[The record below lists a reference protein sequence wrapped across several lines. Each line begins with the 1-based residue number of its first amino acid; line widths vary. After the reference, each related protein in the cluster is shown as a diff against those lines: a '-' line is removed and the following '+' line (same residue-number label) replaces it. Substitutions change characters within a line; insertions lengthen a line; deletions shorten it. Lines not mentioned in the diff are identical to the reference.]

1 MTVLQFLCGW
11 TIASMFLGP
20 LAGKFLKRM
29 AARQT
34 KPGRM

>member
-1 MTVLQFLCGW
+1 MTLLQFLLAW
-11 TIASMFLGP
+11 TALSFIVGP

-29 AARQT
+29 AARQA

>member
-11 TIASMFLGP
+11 TAVSFIVGP

-34 KPGRM
+34 NPGRL

>member
-11 TIASMFLGP
+11 TAVSFIVGP
-20 LAGKFLKRM
+20 IAGKFLKRM

>member
-1 MTVLQFLCGW
+1 MTLLQFLCGW
-11 TIASMFLGP
+11 TALSFIVGP